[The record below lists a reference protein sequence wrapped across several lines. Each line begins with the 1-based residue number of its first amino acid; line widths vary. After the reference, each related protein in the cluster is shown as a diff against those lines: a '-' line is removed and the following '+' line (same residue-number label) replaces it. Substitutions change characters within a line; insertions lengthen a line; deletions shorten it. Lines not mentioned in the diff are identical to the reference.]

1 LINLTKESFW
11 IGTVE
16 ALLMGVPVFWYSEWA
31 TSELVDEKCWVL
43 AKSKDIE
50 ELKVSLKEFL
60 EKEWDR
66 KEISERIREKLLK
79 YK

>member
-1 LINLTKESFW
+1 
-11 IGTVE
+11 
-16 ALLMGVPVFWYSEWA
+16 
-31 TSELVDEKCWVL
+31 VL

-60 EKEWDR
+60 EKEWNR

>member
-1 LINLTKESFW
+1 
-11 IGTVE
+11 
-16 ALLMGVPVFWYSEWA
+16 
-31 TSELVDEKCWVL
+31 VL

-50 ELKVSLKEFL
+50 ELKVPLKEFL
-60 EKEWDR
+60 GKEWDR